1 MAEIMFTVYA
11 VLCAFH
17 ASPYHH
23 HHLLPTGTSQ
33 HGEQN
38 FALLTFSRSPAIK
51 FLLNVKKNELLL
63 SLQKHTKREKILANL
78 MPRRTKENWE
88 APHLP

>member
-17 ASPYHH
+17 ASPHH
-23 HHLLPTGTSQ
+23 PTGTSQ